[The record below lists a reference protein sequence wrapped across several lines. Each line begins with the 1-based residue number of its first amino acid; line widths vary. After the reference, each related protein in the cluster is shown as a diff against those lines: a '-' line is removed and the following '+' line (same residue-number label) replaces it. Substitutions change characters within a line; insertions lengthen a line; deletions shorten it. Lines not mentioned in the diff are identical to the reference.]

1 MNAQDLRAGVQ
12 GFVRRFGLLAPDR
25 TPCGEA
31 LPPATAHALLH
42 LLAADPA
49 PTQQD
54 LVDALGLDKSNVAR
68 LCQRLERA
76 GHLTRVV
83 DADDRRARRVRL
95 TAKGHRLASR
105 VDASS
110 RARFDAVFAALS
122 VRDRSVVVDALARLT
137 AAIDVV
143 ADERVS
149 A

>member
-1 MNAQDLRAGVQ
+1 VNAQDLRAGVQ

-31 LPPATAHALLH
+31 LPPATAHALLF
-42 LLAADPA
+42 LLDAPA

-54 LVDALGLDKSNVAR
+54 LVEALGLDKSNVAR

-76 GHLTRVV
+76 GHVTRLV
-83 DADDRRARRVRL
+83 DAEDRRARRVRL